1 MKPVVSYSVI
11 ITAFREE
18 KTIGRAIEALLPQ
31 IDFSKGEL
39 WVVAPDEATLR
50 VAKNY
55 PPVKALK
62 DEGKGKPAA
71 LNLAVSKASGE
82 ILVLTDGDVWLGK
95 GALGKILAPF
105 KDSAVGLAT
114 GQPKPVNKRDS
125 LFGFWAYCLT
135 TVAHQIRV
143 KRSRAGEYLDGSGY
157 LLAIR
162 KKYWSPVPPSL
173 LTEDVFLSQEVWR
186 KKGKLAYAP
195 QAVVWVKFPT
205 NFSDWKKQKVRS
217 VGGAAQKRKDLP
229 SMRGFKNELK
239 ESLFL
244 LTLPS
249 SFKEWLWLLLLFLAR
264 LYLWLLIFW
273 KLKIRRLPQ
282 EKIWLRTESTKMIE

>member
-18 KTIGRAIEALLPQ
+18 KTIGRAIEAILPQ

-39 WVVAPDEATLR
+39 WVAAPDEATLK

-55 PPVKALK
+55 PRVKIIK

-71 LNLAVSKASGE
+71 LNLAVSKAGGE
-82 ILVLTDGDVWLGK
+82 VLVLTDGDVWLGK
-95 GALGKILAPF
+95 EALEKILAVF
-105 KDSAVGLAT
+105 KNPKVGLAT

-125 LFGFWAYCLT
+125 LFGFWAFCLT
-135 TVAHQIRV
+135 GAAHQIRL
-143 KRSRAGEYLDGSGY
+143 KRSAAGDYFDGSGY
-157 LLAIR
+157 LLALR
-162 KKYWSPVPPSL
+162 RQYWSPVSPSC

-186 KKGKLAYAP
+186 KKGKLVYVPEAT
-195 QAVVWVKFPT
+195 VFVKFPT

-249 SFKEWLWLLLLFLAR
+249 SFREWLWLLLLFLAR

-273 KLKIRRLPQ
+273 KLKVRQLPQ
-282 EKIWLRTESTKMIE
+282 EKIWLRTESTKMVK

>member
-1 MKPVVSYSVI
+1 MNPVISYSVI

-18 KTIGRAIEALLPQ
+18 KTIGRAIEAILPQ
-31 IDFSKGEL
+31 IDFSTGEL
-39 WVVAPDEATLR
+39 WVVAPDEATLK
-50 VAKNY
+50 VAKGY
-55 PPVKALK
+55 PRVKIIK

-71 LNLAVSKASGE
+71 LNLAVSKAGGE

-95 GALGKILAPF
+95 GALGKILAAF
-105 KDSAVGLAT
+105 GDLAVGLAT
-114 GQPKPVNKRDS
+114 GQPKPINKRNS

-135 TVAHQIRV
+135 AAAHQIRA
-143 KRSRAGEYLDGSGY
+143 KRSRAGEYFDGSGY
-157 LLAIR
+157 LLALR
-162 KKYWSPVPPSL
+162 KKYWSPASPSCL
-173 LTEDVFLSQEVWR
+173 AEDVFLSQEVWR
-186 KKGKLAYAP
+186 KGGKLVYVPEAT
-195 QAVVWVKFPT
+195 VFVKFPT

-239 ESLFL
+239 EGLFL

-249 SFKEWLWLLLLFLAR
+249 SFKEWFWLLLLFLAR

-273 KLKIRRLPQ
+273 KLKLRRLPQ
-282 EKIWLRTESTKMIE
+282 EKIWLRTESTK

>member
-18 KTIGRAIEALLPQ
+18 KTIGRAIEAILPQ

-39 WVVAPDEATLR
+39 WVAAPDEATLK

-55 PPVKALK
+55 PRVKIIK

-71 LNLAVSKASGE
+71 LNLAVSKAGGE
-82 ILVLTDGDVWLGK
+82 VLVLTDGDVWLGK
-95 GALGKILAPF
+95 EALEKILAVF
-105 KDSAVGLAT
+105 KNPKVGLAT

-135 TVAHQIRV
+135 AAAHQIRA
-143 KRSRAGEYLDGSGY
+143 KRSRAGDYFDGSGY
-157 LLAIR
+157 LLALR
-162 KKYWSPVPPSL
+162 RRYWSPVSPSC
-173 LTEDVFLSQEVWR
+173 LTEDVFLSQEVW
-186 KKGKLAYAP
+186 KKGGKLAYVP
-195 QAVVWVKFPT
+195 QAVVWVKFPA

-249 SFKEWLWLLLLFLAR
+249 LFREWLWLLLLFLAR

-273 KLKIRRLPQ
+273 KLKVRQLPQ
-282 EKIWLRTESTKMIE
+282 EKIWLRTESTKMVK

>member
-18 KTIGRAIEALLPQ
+18 KTIGRAIEAILPQ

-39 WVVAPDEATLR
+39 WVAAPDEATLK

-55 PPVKALK
+55 PQVKTLK

-71 LNLAVSKASGE
+71 LNLAVSKAGGE
-82 ILVLTDGDVWLGK
+82 VLVLTDGDVWLGK
-95 GALGKILAPF
+95 EALEKILAVF
-105 KDSAVGLAT
+105 KNPKVGLAT

-125 LFGFWAYCLT
+125 LFGFWAFCLT
-135 TVAHQIRV
+135 GAAHQIRL
-143 KRSRAGEYLDGSGY
+143 KRSAAGDYFDGSGY
-157 LLAIR
+157 LLALR
-162 KKYWSPVPPSL
+162 RQYWSPVSPSC

-186 KKGKLAYAP
+186 KKGKLVYVPEAT
-195 QAVVWVKFPT
+195 VFVKFPT

-239 ESLFL
+239 EGLFL

-249 SFKEWLWLLLLFLAR
+249 SFKEWFWLLLLFLAR

-273 KLKIRRLPQ
+273 KLKLRRLPQ
-282 EKIWLRTESTKMIE
+282 EKIWLRTESTK

>member
-18 KTIGRAIEALLPQ
+18 KTIGRAIEAILPQ

-39 WVVAPDEATLR
+39 WVAAPDEATLK

-55 PPVKALK
+55 PQVKTLK

-71 LNLAVSKASGE
+71 LNLAVSKAGGE
-82 ILVLTDGDVWLGK
+82 VLVLTDGDVWLGK
-95 GALGKILAPF
+95 EALEKILAVF
-105 KDSAVGLAT
+105 KNPKVGLAT

-125 LFGFWAYCLT
+125 LFGFWAFCLT
-135 TVAHQIRV
+135 GAAHQIRL
-143 KRSRAGEYLDGSGY
+143 KRSAAGDYFDGSGY
-157 LLAIR
+157 LLALR
-162 KKYWSPVPPSL
+162 RQYWSPVSPSC

-186 KKGKLAYAP
+186 KGGKLVYVPEAT
-195 QAVVWVKFPT
+195 VFVKFPT

-229 SMRGFKNELK
+229 SMRGFRNELK

-244 LTLPS
+244 LTLPRS
-249 SFKEWLWLLLLFLAR
+249 LREWFWLFLLFLAR
-264 LYLWLLIFW
+264 FYLWLLIFW
-273 KLKIRRLPQ
+273 KLKIRQLPQ
-282 EKIWLRTESTKMIE
+282 EKVWLRTESTKN

>member
-1 MKPVVSYSVI
+1 MKRAISYSVI

-18 KTIGRAIEALLPQ
+18 KIIGRAIEEIWPQ

-39 WVVAPDEATLR
+39 WVVAPDEATLK
-50 VAKNY
+50 VAKSY
-55 PPVKALK
+55 PRVKTLK

-71 LNLAVSKASGE
+71 LNLAVSKAGGE

-95 GALGKILAPF
+95 GALAKILVAF
-105 KDSAVGLAT
+105 EDRRVGLAT
-114 GQPKPVNKRDS
+114 GQPKPVNKRNS

-135 TVAHQIRV
+135 AAAHQIRI
-143 KRSRAGEYLDGSGY
+143 KRSRAGEYFDGSGY

-186 KKGKLAYAP
+186 EKGELAYAP
-195 QAVVWVKFPT
+195 EATVLVKFPT
-205 NFSDWKKQKVRS
+205 SFSDWKKQKVRS

-244 LTLPS
+244 LTLPRS
-249 SFKEWLWLLLLFLAR
+249 LQEWFWLWLLFLAR

-273 KLKIRRLPQ
+273 KLKLRHLPP
-282 EKIWLRTESTKMIE
+282 EKIWLRTESTK

>member
-18 KTIGRAIEALLPQ
+18 KTIGRAIEAILPQ

-39 WVVAPDEATLR
+39 WVAAPDEATLK

-55 PPVKALK
+55 PRVKIIK

-71 LNLAVSKASGE
+71 LNLAVSKAGGE
-82 ILVLTDGDVWLGK
+82 VLVLTDGDVWLGK
-95 GALGKILAPF
+95 EALEKILAVF
-105 KDSAVGLAT
+105 KNPKVGLAT
-114 GQPKPVNKRDS
+114 GQPKPVNKRNS

-135 TVAHQIRV
+135 AAAHQIRA
-143 KRSRAGEYLDGSGY
+143 KRSRAGEYFDGSGY
-157 LLAIR
+157 LLVLR
-162 KKYWSPVPPSL
+162 RQYWSPVSPSC
-173 LTEDVFLSQEVWR
+173 LTDDVFLSQEVWR
-186 KKGKLAYAP
+186 KKGKLVYVPEAT
-195 QAVVWVKFPT
+195 VFVKFPT

-239 ESLFL
+239 EGLFL
-244 LTLPS
+244 LTLPR
-249 SFKEWLWLLLLFLAR
+249 SFKEWFWLLLLFLAR

-273 KLKIRRLPQ
+273 KLKVRRLPQ
-282 EKIWLRTESTKMIE
+282 EKIWLRTESTKMVK